1 MPGLSAE
8 CWEVQSMQVSEYL
21 EAVTTQMRCKRARG
35 MVEKELK
42 AHIEDQADK
51 YMEFGIPKEEAVI
64 KAVEQMGDPIQVGA
78 DMDRLHRPD
87 IDKWSLFLICLLSLG
102 GGILYRWS
110 IDMGDGRM
118 FQIGDYFEHLL
129 LDVLPGMLLMW
140 LIIKIDYTRIARHP
154 FLLSLALVM
163 ISGFFDYFG
172 TGGKYGYVFLS
183 FTLNAVLFGAILHK
197 LRKYKLKG
205 MLLGFLWLMS
215 ITLLYHFSGRANM
228 TNSVNLLAIGMV
240 LLGVAAFKDWFEV
253 GRKKS
258 TAIFVGLLCTMVLF
272 CGARLFF
279 YGFSGASYIKYR
291 LLGWIGNNRDENYIF
306 NMIRGEAE
314 HASFFT
320 GSGNLTGVGNENEYF
335 IINLISRYGYLAA
348 ILVSVLLGLLFLV
361 LFSGIKKQQNRL
373 GTLMGVAAILTLC
386 IPVVEHIAYNLSLIP
401 TGSLI
406 LPFFSGTGS
415 DAWLQGDYCRGAIL
429 GYYVAMGFCLS
440 VYRSR
445 NIVTEQDAEPGL
457 RFKLK
462 LERQ

>member
-1 MPGLSAE
+1 
-8 CWEVQSMQVSEYL
+8 MQVSEYL
-21 EAVTTQMRCKRARG
+21 EAVTSQMRYKNARN
-35 MVEKELK
+35 MVEKELRV
-42 AHIEDQADK
+42 HIEDQADK
-51 YMEFGIPKEEAVI
+51 YMKFGMPKEEAYK
-64 KAVEQMGDPIQVGA
+64 KAVEQMGDPIQVGT
-78 DMDRLHRPD
+78 DMDRLHRPN
-87 IDKWSLFLICLLSLG
+87 IDKKALFLICLLSLG

-118 FQIGDYFEHLL
+118 FQIGDFFEHLL
-129 LDVLPGMLLMW
+129 LDVLPGLFLMW

-163 ISGFFDYFG
+163 ISGFYSNYFG
-172 TGGKYGYVFLS
+172 TGGKYGYAFLS

-205 MLLGFLWLMS
+205 MFMGFLWLMFIS
-215 ITLLYHFSGRANM
+215 LLYHFSGRANM

-240 LLGVAAFKDWFEV
+240 LLGVTAFKDWFEV

-272 CGARLFF
+272 FGAGLFF

-306 NMIRGEAE
+306 NMIRGEVKQAG
-314 HASFFT
+314 FFA
-320 GSGNLTGVGNENEYF
+320 GSGNLTGVGGNENEYF
-335 IINLISRYGYLAA
+335 FINLISRYGYLVA
-348 ILVSVLLGLLFLV
+348 ILVSVLLGLLFLI

-373 GTLMGVAAILTLC
+373 GTLMGVSAILTLC
-386 IPVVEHIAYNLSLIP
+386 IPVVEHIAYNMSLIP
-401 TGSLI
+401 AGSLI

-415 DAWLQGDYCRGAIL
+415 NAWMQGDYCRGAIW

-445 NIVTEQDAEPGL
+445 NIVTEQDAEPKL